1 VIGTETRAQML
12 KAEGRLP
19 DMLLASVGGGSNAI
33 GMFHPFLDDPDVAMI
48 GIEAAGHGIETGKHA
63 ASLMGGKPGI
73 LHGNRTYLLQDED
86 GQITEAHSISAGLDY
101 PGLGPEHSWLHES
114 GRVRYLPVTDTEA
127 LEAFQ
132 LCCKL
137 EGIIPALESAH
148 ALAVLPA
155 VTAEMAED
163 QLLVVN
169 VSGRG
174 DKDIFTVA
182 DHLGFEM

>member
-1 VIGTETRAQML
+1 MT
-12 KAEGRLP
+12 
-19 DMLLASVGGGSNAI
+19 
-33 GMFHPFLDDPDVAMI
+33 
-48 GIEAAGHGIETGKHA
+48 GIEAAGHGIETDKHA
-63 ASLMGGKPGI
+63 ASLTGGKPGI
-73 LHGNRTYLLQDED
+73 LHGNKTYLLQDED

-114 GRVRYLPVTDTEA
+114 GRVNYVPITDTQA

-132 LCCKL
+132 LCCEL

-148 ALAVLPA
+148 ALAALPQL
-155 VTAEMAED
+155 TAEMDED
-163 QLLVVN
+163 KLLVVN

-182 DHLGFEM
+182 EALGVEL

>member
-1 VIGTETRAQML
+1 VIGKEARAQL
-12 KAEGRLP
+12 LERTGKLP
-19 DMLLASVGGGSNAI
+19 DLAIAAVGGGSNAI
-33 GMFHPFLDDPDVAMI
+33 GLFHPFLDDPSVAMI
-48 GIEAAGHGIETGKHA
+48 GVEAAGHGIESGQHA
-63 ASLMGGKPGI
+63 ASLTGGLPGV
-73 LHGNRTYLLQDED
+73 LHGNKTYLLQDED

-101 PGLGPEHSWLHES
+101 PGIGPEHSWLHES
-114 GRVRYLPVTDTEA
+114 GRVKYIPVTDTEA

-148 ALAVLPA
+148 ALAALPKIAKDYGPDQIVL
-155 VTAEMAED
+155 
-163 QLLVVN
+163 VN

-182 DHLGFEM
+182 DALGVSL